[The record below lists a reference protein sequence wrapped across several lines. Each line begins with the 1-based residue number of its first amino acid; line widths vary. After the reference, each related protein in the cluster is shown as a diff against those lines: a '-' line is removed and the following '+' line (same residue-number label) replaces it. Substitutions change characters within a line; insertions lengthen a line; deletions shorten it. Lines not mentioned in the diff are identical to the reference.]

1 MIQILVYLR
10 MSGVTDRPCGEVEY
24 EVVTRPKA
32 SAPVP
37 MRTCVGCRK
46 KGARGDLLRVA
57 LLEDNLVP
65 DLAARLP
72 GRGAWMHLDQE
83 CLALAV
89 RRRALPRA
97 LRVPGPLDVE
107 AVQQQIDVLTTVH
120 LGSGSKKP

>member
-1 MIQILVYLR
+1 MIQILVSLR
-10 MSGVTDRPCGEVEY
+10 MSGVTDRPRGEVEY
-24 EVVTRPKA
+24 EVVTRLKA

-72 GRGAWMHLDQE
+72 GRGAWMHLDQD

-89 RRRALPRA
+89 RGRAL
-97 LRVPGPLDVE
+97 LVPGPLDVE